1 MAGTPGRTRGGVVV
15 TGASTGIGEACA
27 LHLAGRGF
35 RVFGGVRKDRDGERL
50 RSSSNGGVEPLTL
63 DVTDASSI
71 EAAAKEVATAL
82 GERGRLAGLVNNA
95 GIAVAGPLE
104 FIPIDALR
112 QQLEVNAVGPVA
124 VSQAFLPMLRRSRG
138 RIVHMGSIS
147 GKVSTPFAG
156 PYCASKFALEAI
168 ADAMRMEL
176 KPWGIHVSIVEPG
189 TIDTPIWDKSRAV
202 ADAMLDGAPAEVL
215 ELYGSAIPKVQ
226 AAAEKTAAAGIA
238 PSEVAGAVFRAL
250 TDARPKARY
259 VVGRDAMVQ
268 SAVVR
273 RLPDAARDKLIL
285 RFMGL

>member
-1 MAGTPGRTRGGVVV
+1 VV

-35 RVFGGVRKDRDGERL
+35 RVFAGVRKAQDGERL
-50 RSSSNGGVEPLTL
+50 RSSSDGGVEPLTL
-63 DVTDASSI
+63 DVTDGASI

-112 QQLEVNAVGPVA
+112 RQFEVNAVGPVA
-124 VSQAFLPMLRRSRG
+124 VSQAFLAMLRRSRG

-147 GKVSTPFAG
+147 GKVATPFAG

-176 KPWGIHVSIVEPG
+176 KPWGIHVSLVEPG
-189 TIDTPIWDKSRAV
+189 PIDTPIWDKSRAV

-215 ELYGSAIPKVQ
+215 ELYGSAIPKMQ
-226 AAAEKTAAAGIA
+226 AAAERTAAAGIA
-238 PSEVAGAVFRAL
+238 PSQVAGVVFRAL

-259 VVGRDAMVQ
+259 VVGRDAKVQ

-273 RLPDAARDKLIL
+273 RLPDAARDTLIR
-285 RFMGL
+285 RFIGL